1 MALHHLRRTGGTVIH
16 AAHTPLLVTQ
26 DEDRLVIREVDS
38 IWHPSRLLPSSF
50 FVLIGFFVLFVTL
63 SGAGMAQAT
72 TLTQQL
78 SKSLFLGLIALIM
91 GIIPLT
97 VGLRI
102 WLVREEIVIH
112 SRSALSRNRHL
123 GPWRIAATF
132 IPNIHPSDFH
142 IHTWWGYK
150 TGTHHEVVF
159 QAPGNHPEIRLISL
173 KSLAEATHWKHQI
186 TTRLTQASPD
196 TSI

>member
-1 MALHHLRRTGGTVIH
+1 VIRASHTALLF
-16 AAHTPLLVTQ
+16 TQ
-26 DEDRLVIREVDS
+26 NDERLVIREVDS

-50 FVLIGFFVLFVTL
+50 FILIGSFVLFTTL

-97 VGLRI
+97 VGLRL

-112 SRSALSRNRHL
+112 SRGTLSRNLLL
-123 GPWRIAATF
+123 GPWRIAGSF
-132 IPNIHPSDFH
+132 IPYAHPSHFH
-142 IHTWWGYK
+142 IRTSRGSK
-150 TGTHHEVVF
+150 TGIRHEVIF
-159 QAPGNHPEIRLISL
+159 QAPENHPETRLISL
-173 KSLAEATHWKHQI
+173 KSLADASHWKLQI
-186 TTRLTQASPD
+186 TTFLTERH
-196 TSI
+196 TSIPTEPPKSPPT